1 MRALLVA
8 VTAFFMCSGV
18 LPAADTLEVARPA
31 GCLGGALDRAWVRTP
46 TQGGFRSP
54 WESLQPFQ
62 AMPLNTFALPE
73 EEPDR
78 KETSFRRSE
87 ILFFSS
93 LPVTTLISLLGVIAF
108 RSAAG
113 HTGDFSSIEYQYLAL
128 STIGM
133 SLYIAASDSRSNRSD
148 KTYRRGHR

>member
-8 VTAFFMCSGV
+8 VTAFFMCAGV
-18 LPAADTLEVARPA
+18 LPAADTNGAARPA
-31 GCLGGALDRAWVRTP
+31 GCLGGTLDRAWVRTP
-46 TQGGFRSP
+46 TQGGFSSS
-54 WESLQPFQ
+54 WEGLQPFQ

-78 KETSFRRSE
+78 KETSFRRFE
-87 ILFFSS
+87 ILFFTS

-113 HTGDFSSIEYQYLAL
+113 HTGDFSAVEYQYLAL

-133 SLYIAASDSRSNRSD
+133 SLYIAVSDSRSNRID
-148 KTYRRGHR
+148 KTYRRGNR